1 MTERRRWRPLR
12 GARARIL
19 VAVVGLLAASTLV
32 STLLLRE
39 ILTARVEDRVD
50 ASLVQ
55 EVDEFRTLARLGVDP
70 RSGRPLGQDVRTT
83 FDVYLARNVPDRQ
96 EAWFTFVDGRPYRA
110 TAATG
115 RDAALAREVGRLGRT
130 ATTRRGRIAL
140 RDSETVYLAVPIRV
154 DGRTRGVFVAVSDL
168 GAERDEVNQAVQ
180 VAAGVSLLVLALASA
195 VGFLVIGRI
204 LAPLRGLTETA
215 RAITEDD
222 LTRRIEV
229 TGDDE
234 IARLATT
241 FNAMLDR
248 LDAAFASQRAFVSD
262 AGHELRTP
270 ITIVRGHLDL
280 LGDDPRERAETM
292 ELVDDE
298 LDRMSRLVEDLLL
311 LAKAERSDFLRPEP
325 VDLDLL
331 TEELVTKASA
341 LGDRDWRVDGMA
353 TGTVRADRQRL
364 TQAMVNLAQNAV
376 AHTDPG
382 ATIGIG
388 SALTDDEARLWVR
401 DEGVGIHP
409 RDHARVF
416 ERFAR
421 AGGRRRTEGSG
432 LGLAIVSAIVDAHGG
447 RVELDSAPG
456 RGSTFTIVL
465 PNPQTPEEPAA

>member
-110 TAATG
+110 TAPSA

-168 GAERDEVNQAVQ
+168 GAERDEVDQAVQ

-195 VGFLVIGRI
+195 VAFLVIGRI

-388 SALTDDEARLWVR
+388 SALTGDEARLWVR

-447 RVELDSAPG
+447 RVELNSAPG